1 VVYFLLQI
9 VFSLESSFRC
19 TSPILGEI
27 GGNLTDMCYRS
38 NRDTPEGSVV
48 CAKHF
53 TTKSQ
58 WDLGWAEQG

>member
-27 GGNLTDMCYRS
+27 GGNLTDKES
-38 NRDTPEGSVV
+38 
-48 CAKHF
+48 
-53 TTKSQ
+53 KSDKLASISEFRGVWRLRLQ
-58 WDLGWAEQG
+58 NHNLELQE

>member
-1 VVYFLLQI
+1 
-9 VFSLESSFRC
+9 
-19 TSPILGEI
+19 
-27 GGNLTDMCYRS
+27 MCYRS

>member
-27 GGNLTDMCYRS
+27 GGNLTDSETLVKELYR
-38 NRDTPEGSVV
+38 DI
-48 CAKHF
+48 
-53 TTKSQ
+53 
-58 WDLGWAEQG
+58 

>member
-27 GGNLTDMCYRS
+27 GGNLTDKALES
-38 NRDTPEGSVV
+38 EA
-48 CAKHF
+48 AKEV
-53 TTKSQ
+53 Q
-58 WDLGWAEQG
+58 YAC